1 MKTYENT
8 TKIIYFHE
16 NHDFTY
22 VFIGFHKFLMLKF
35 KEALSKTITF
45 AKSHDFLLF
54 ASILF
59 QPRSPTLDSPPGGPS
74 GKMWG
79 ALEILWGSGEGLEGF
94 VWLLVEDP

>member
-1 MKTYENT
+1 MK
-8 TKIIYFHE
+8 
-16 NHDFTY
+16 
-22 VFIGFHKFLMLKF
+22 LKD
-35 KEALSKTITF
+35 ALSKTTTF
-45 AKSHDFLLF
+45 AKSPDFVFVCF